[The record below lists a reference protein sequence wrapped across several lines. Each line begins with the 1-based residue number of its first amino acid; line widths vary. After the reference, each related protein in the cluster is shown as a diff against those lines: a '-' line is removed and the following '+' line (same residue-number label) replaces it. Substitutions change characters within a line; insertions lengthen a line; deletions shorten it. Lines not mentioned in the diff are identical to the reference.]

1 VLLESGAL
9 GLGLL
14 RVGAALAAEILL
26 GHLSPRD
33 WRVALSGRAGPAGS
47 HGILARAAAVG
58 RGPAIG
64 MQERGLPA
72 ARRPVDD
79 PTGFGPGGRALR
91 TGPGVDVGQRISIR
105 DRIEFED

>member
-1 VLLESGAL
+1 VFGA
-9 GLGLL
+9 
-14 RVGAALAAEILL
+14 
-26 GHLSPRD
+26 
-33 WRVALSGRAGPAGS
+33 
-47 HGILARAAAVG
+47 
-58 RGPAIG
+58 
-64 MQERGLPA
+64 LPA